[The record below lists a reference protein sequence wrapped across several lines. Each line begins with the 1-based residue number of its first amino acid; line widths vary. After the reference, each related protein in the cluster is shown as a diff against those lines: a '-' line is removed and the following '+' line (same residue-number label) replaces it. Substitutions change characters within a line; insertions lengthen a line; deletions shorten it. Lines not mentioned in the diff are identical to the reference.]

1 MSQYSFES
9 QAEAD
14 YRLQWPEGNAPEI
27 DEISYTWQTVYE
39 QLQEMTTENMLQD
52 IQEKIGIKILSYR
65 CNNCDRLY
73 TVEWDCFQCTRDM
86 SYSCREIVEHGSISL
101 SRVLSALG
109 DEYPCSYQVD
119 MWYID
124 ILDEKLSKIPR
135 KLLTEDWSDA
145 MLNDQSDE
153 TIQSIYKILCK

>member
-52 IQEKIGIKILSYR
+52 IQEKIGTISMLMLYR
-65 CNNCDRLY
+65 L
-73 TVEWDCFQCTRDM
+73 
-86 SYSCREIVEHGSISL
+86 EIVYL
-101 SRVLSALG
+101 RVLFVNKTHVG
-109 DEYPCSYQVD
+109 
-119 MWYID
+119 YIAFYIGKHLE
-124 ILDEKLSKIPR
+124 ILKLNS
-135 KLLTEDWSDA
+135 
-145 MLNDQSDE
+145 
-153 TIQSIYKILCK
+153 